1 MVSVST
7 INSLRFDQ
15 DACTGCGMCVNV
27 CPHGVFAQSGAVVRV
42 VRGDACMECG
52 ACQVNCAFD
61 AVKVDSGVGCAA
73 SMILAALRGK
83 PMAEATCG

>member
-15 DACTGCGMCVNV
+15 DTCTGCGMCIHV
-27 CPHGVFAQSGAVVRV
+27 CPHGVFAQSGDGVRV
-42 VRGDACMECG
+42 VRPDACIECG
-52 ACQVNCAFD
+52 ACQVNCAFA
-61 AVKVDSGVGCAA
+61 AVKVDSGVGCAT

-83 PMAEATCG
+83 PMAEASCG

>member
-1 MVSVST
+1 MISVST

-15 DACTGCGMCVNV
+15 DACTGCGMCIDV
-27 CPHGVFAQSGAVVRV
+27 CPHGVFAQHGDSVGVVHP
-42 VRGDACMECG
+42 DECMECG

-73 SMILAALRGK
+73 SMIRAALSGK